1 MPGPLEIKK
10 REEKSRLR
18 AENELVALEASRVTS
33 AAVAAAR
40 AETEQAA
47 RAETERRK
55 VESLELGSLENE
67 FFQLLCSVSK
77 ELQRV
82 TEERATLFA
91 KIRIKVIYSPFVNFY
106 PGTCEDVFR

>member
-1 MPGPLEIKK
+1 MPGPLEIKR

-33 AAVAAAR
+33 AAV
-40 AETEQAA
+40 EAA

-91 KIRIKVIYSPFVNFY
+91 KIRIKVIYSLFVNF
-106 PGTCEDVFR
+106 

>member
-1 MPGPLEIKK
+1 M
-10 REEKSRLR
+10 
-18 AENELVALEASRVTS
+18 ALEASRVTS
-33 AAVAAAR
+33 AAV
-40 AETEQAA
+40 EAA

-82 TEERATLFA
+82 TEERAKLFA
-91 KIRIKVIYSPFVNFY
+91 EIRIKVIYSLRQLLSPPPASSAKRHCNRQKIS
-106 PGTCEDVFR
+106 GLDGRRAERRRSQ